1 MNDRRGG
8 KAKPPTMNRRELLA
22 ASAAGLVALTFP
34 VGVNSARADGKPI
47 KIGCLAPF
55 TGPSSRTGENI
66 RQGTMMAIEDARA
79 DGEIPLTVDGE
90 KRDIEIVLVDD
101 QSDPEKGVLALRDA
115 VSREG
120 VEFMI
125 NGWHSSVALATMDVE
140 ADLGIVHLGNLGES
154 QSIADKINSDVN
166 RYAGYFKSYSSP
178 ASFSVLYGAPLNY
191 FREKGLWKPANLK
204 AAVLVEDTDYGRS
217 WGEALVTSLKSAGYE
232 VSGFDVV
239 PFEET
244 EFSPIITK
252 YRAQQISLV
261 MTTITAPVGASN
273 FVKQVRTQ
281 KLKALLV
288 SHGLTWFSEWHELT
302 GEASD
307 YNITMDSP
315 APLAPWQNEWSE
327 RFKAKYGEDPS
338 ITASGLP
345 YDYTRMAIKAINQAG
360 TLKREVLIETIRS
373 MEYKGIWNLYKF
385 AKEPGPNATSP
396 NEVMTG
402 PFMKG
407 FFFPM
412 VQLMGGERKVIWPLE
427 FASAEFVAPPWL

>member
-1 MNDRRGG
+1 MTDKKVSGAEASFRLRRRDLLIGSAGG
-8 KAKPPTMNRRELLA
+8 ALALSFPSVISQAQAKP
-22 ASAAGLVALTFP
+22 V
-34 VGVNSARADGKPI
+34 

-66 RQGTMMAIEDARA
+66 RQATMMAIEDARA
-79 DGEIPLTVDGE
+79 EGELPLTIDGE
-90 KRDIEIVLVDD
+90 KRDIEIVQVDD
-101 QSDPEKGVLALRDA
+101 QSDPEKGVRALRDA

-120 VEFMI
+120 VEFML
-125 NGWHSSVALATMDVE
+125 NGWHSSVAMATMDVE

-154 QSIADKINSDVN
+154 QSIAEKINSDVK

-178 ASFSVLYGAPLNY
+178 ASFSVLYGAPLNH
-191 FREKGLWKPANLK
+191 FRNEGLWKPANLK
-204 AAVLVEDTDYGRS
+204 AAVLVEDTDYGRG
-217 WGEALVTSLKSAGYE
+217 WGESLVASLKLAGYE

-252 YRAQQISLV
+252 YRAQKISLI

-273 FVKQVRTQ
+273 FVKQFRTQ
-281 KLKALLV
+281 GLKALLV
-288 SHGLTWFSEWHELT
+288 SHGLTWFSEWHDLT

-315 APLAPWQNEWSE
+315 APLAPWQNEWIE
-327 RFKAKYGEDPS
+327 RFKKKYGEEPS

-360 TLKREVLIETIRS
+360 TLKREALIEAIRS
-373 MEYKGIWNLYKF
+373 MSYKGVWNMYKF
-385 AKEPGPNATSP
+385 ASEPGPTAVSP
-396 NEVMTG
+396 NEVLAG
-402 PFMKG
+402 PFMEG

-412 VQLMGGERKVIWPLE
+412 VQLIGGERKVIWPLE
-427 FASAEFVAPPWL
+427 FASAKFVSPPWLN